1 MSRLCEEFHCLPS
14 AAWREWRRLP
24 AGMLERILSV
34 RAYARMKAT
43 YDARGRGTVDPP
55 LLLTVREIDFQL
67 VQEARDARARELEA
81 APR

>member
-24 AGMLERILSV
+24 AGMLERILAV
-34 RAYARMKAT
+34 RAYARTKAA
-43 YDARGRGTVDPP
+43 YDARGRGSHDPP
-55 LLLTVREIDFQL
+55 LMLTVREIDFEL
-67 VQEARDARARELEA
+67 VQEMRDRRAPERE